1 MKAPGGQGLCFAFY
15 HIPTAWQVTNTN
27 DYFLGEQ
34 MNEQAVRILDTEG
47 QNVGDLGPCYESSSY
62 MLGGAKCQGIP
73 EVRGGQY
80 GGQSP

>member
-1 MKAPGGQGLCFAFY
+1 
-15 HIPTAWQVTNTN
+15 
-27 DYFLGEQ
+27 
-34 MNEQAVRILDTEG
+34 MNEQAVRIPDTEG

-80 GGQSP
+80 GGQSPWQVGGYYFKPIIL